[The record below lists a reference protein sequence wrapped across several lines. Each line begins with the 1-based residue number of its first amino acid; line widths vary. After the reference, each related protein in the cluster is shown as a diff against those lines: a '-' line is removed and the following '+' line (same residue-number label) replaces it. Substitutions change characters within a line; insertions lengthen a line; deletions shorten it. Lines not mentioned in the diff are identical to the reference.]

1 MRLILYL
8 GLCLLSILL
17 GTAASQDSSPV
28 NECLVCH
35 LDLDEEYAKPAEIF
49 PEDVHALSG
58 FTCADC
64 HGGDPTS
71 DDMDEAKDTEAGF
84 IGVPIPKEVP
94 SMCEKCHS
102 DPVFMQQYNPSI
114 PVDQVAKYVTSE
126 HGRALSTGDRN
137 VATCSSCHSIHN
149 MLPNSDPRSP
159 VYPTNVAT
167 TCNTCHGD
175 TEIMQGYDIDTDMF
189 DEYSNSIHNYAL
201 MEKGDLSAPTC
212 NDCHGNHGAIPPGV
226 RSVKMV
232 CGLCHPNNQD
242 IFEQSKMITEI
253 EKKGFHSCV
262 ICHSNHK
269 ILHTIDDMVGMESDG
284 VCKKCHE
291 EGDVGALHGEIIRSA
306 LEELNSLICRAKEK
320 VAEAENLGIEVE
332 DALFHIQSANEVL
345 IKSRTMIHSLN
356 GEEVKRTTLPGLE
369 EANRAHEASVSA
381 IIDFRNRRIGLGIST
396 IIITF
401 LVVMLIVYIKKI
413 EKK

>member
-1 MRLILYL
+1 
-8 GLCLLSILL
+8 
-17 GTAASQDSSPV
+17 
-28 NECLVCH
+28 
-35 LDLDEEYAKPAEIF
+35 LDEEYAIPAEIF
-49 PEDVHALSG
+49 PEDIHARNG
-58 FTCADC
+58 FTCTDC
-64 HGGDPTS
+64 HGGDPTT
-71 DDMDEAKDTEAGF
+71 DDMDEAKDTETGF
-84 IGVPIPKEVP
+84 IGVPLPRQIP

-102 DPVFMQQYNPSI
+102 DPVIMQQYNPSI
-114 PVDQVAKYVTSE
+114 PVDQIAKYWTSE
-126 HGRALSTGDRN
+126 HGRGLSKGDKN

-149 MLPNSDPRSP
+149 ILSKSDPRSP

-167 TCNTCHGD
+167 TCNTCHGNS
-175 TEIMQGYDIDTDMF
+175 ELMLAYDMEADIF
-189 DEYSNSIHNYAL
+189 DEFSNSIHNSVL

-269 ILHTIDDMVGMESDG
+269 ILHTTDEMVGIKSDG
-284 VCKKCHE
+284 VCRKCHE
-291 EGDVGALHGEIIRSA
+291 EGDEGALQGEIIGSV
-306 LEELNSLICRAKEK
+306 LEELNSLIGRAKEK
-320 VAEAENLGIEVE
+320 VAEAENLGIEVDDE
-332 DALFHIQSANEVL
+332 LFSIQSANEVL
-345 IKSRTMIHSLN
+345 IKSRTMIHSLD
-356 GEEVKRTTLPGLE
+356 GEVVKRTTLPGLE
-369 EANRAHEASVSA
+369 EANSAYEASASA
-381 IIDFRNRRIGLGIST
+381 IIGFRNRRIGLGIST

-401 LVVMLIVYIKKI
+401 LVVMLIVYIKTI